1 MTALKRH
8 NTPSAFRFGEQGLYI
23 SGRNCIEG
31 SGQRIITTCPA
42 DGEQLSLVHCADRPD
57 VDRAVQS
64 AVEGQKVWA
73 EKSTAERTRVLMRAA
88 SILRDRNDELALI
101 EALDT
106 GRPLSETRS
115 VDITSGAEVL
125 EYYAGLIPT
134 LEGSQIPLRR
144 DSFVY
149 TRREPLGVIAGIGA
163 WNYPLQIAVWKSAP
177 ALAAGNAMVFKP
189 SELTPLGAL
198 QLATIYTEAGLPDGV
213 FNVANGAGQDVG
225 QWLVEHPAVAKVSF
239 TGGTRTGR
247 TVMAAAAATLKD
259 ITMELGGKSPL
270 IIASDADPDLAAAIA
285 VTANFFSS
293 GQVCTNGTRVFV
305 PRCLKQEIEHRILD
319 RIRSIRP
326 GHPLAPDV
334 NFGSMISLKHMEKV
348 LELID
353 KGQGEGARLL
363 CGGNRMTTPPFDRGF
378 FVEPTVFTDVED
390 TMTIAQEEIFGPVM
404 SILTYD
410 TEEEV
415 IGRANATPY
424 GLAAGVL
431 TPNLARAHR
440 MTHALEAGICWINTW
455 GESPAAMPAGGFHQ
469 SGIGFENGL
478 ETLLRHTRI
487 KSIQVE
493 MGRFNP
499 AF

>member
-1 MTALKRH
+1 M
-8 NTPSAFRFGEQGLYI
+8 
-23 SGRNCIEG
+23 
-31 SGQRIITTCPA
+31 
-42 DGEQLSLVHCADRPD
+42 
-57 VDRAVQS
+57 
-64 AVEGQKVWA
+64 EGQKVWA

-198 QLATIYTEAGLPDGV
+198 QLAAIYTEAGLPDGV

-270 IIASDADPDLAAAIA
+270 IVASDADPDLAAAIA